1 MHVCMYVCMHACTY
15 VHKLF
20 LYIYIYVHMYVYIY
34 ICVYIYTYVLT
45 HTYVHTYIHTDI
57 HTYTYIHTY
66 IPRRICLCL
75 CICMYMYVYM
85 YILYVCLYMQLVCRY
100 IHACI
105 YIYIYIYML
114 TPPPPPD
121 RPLWGRGRVVS
132 VPMHA
137 PPTDGRQSPLPYSIP
152 KFPNFQHSPQPFFPK
167 FPKCLSYPPN
177 VEDRLCQ
184 MRHRFLENNLEL
196 LELFLVFSPLLN
208 FLKCLAILEISTRSC
223 NALSPNLSL
232 SLNFS
237 SLSIGSILFLV
248 LTLVPRLL
256 FVAALILVAVLVFVF
271 VLWQY

>member
-1 MHVCMYVCMHACTY
+1 MYVCMHVRMYINYFYTY
-15 VHKLF
+15 TYMYICM
-20 LYIYIYVHMYVYIY
+20 YIYIYV
-34 ICVYIYTYVLT
+34 
-45 HTYVHTYIHTDI
+45 
-57 HTYTYIHTY
+57 YTYIHTY
-66 IPRRICLCL
+66 SHIHTYIHTYIQTYIHTHTYTHTYLDVYVYAYAYV
-75 CICMYMYVYM
+75 CICMCICIYCMCVCTCN
-85 YILYVCLYMQLVCRY
+85 LYVGTFM
-100 IHACI
+100 HA